1 MNRDAL
7 LASLIGFG
15 IGLLITGILLVGPNL
30 IKGFPQIHLPK
41 FAFPNAQQAPK
52 TSPTPT
58 PQPSTFAITS
68 PTADAVA
75 ASSDLLVSG
84 TAPVS
89 STVVVAGPNDEDVVV
104 VKEDGKF
111 TGKIMLTEGKNDVV
125 VTNYVQGKA
134 TAQAITVFYTKEN
147 W

>member
-1 MNRDAL
+1 MNRDTL

-30 IKGFPQIHLPK
+30 VKGFPQIRLPRL
-41 FAFPNAQQAPK
+41 ALNNSQQTPK
-52 TSPTPT
+52 TSTTPT
-58 PQPSTFAITS
+58 PQPTTFAILS
-68 PTADAVA
+68 PTADSVA
-75 ASSDLLVSG
+75 SSSDLPVSG
-84 TAPVS
+84 TAPVGS
-89 STVVVAGPNDEDVVV
+89 IVVVAGANDEDVHV

-111 TGKIMLTEGKNDVV
+111 AGKITLTEGKNDVV
-125 VTNYVQGKA
+125 VTSYVQGKA